1 MKILILSRNVSL
13 YSTQRLIIEARKKG
27 LYVTINDPLDLSLFI
42 ENNAHVL
49 LDEFGQKVTADAVI
63 PRIGNTITN
72 FGAAVIR
79 QFQLQGVPVTT
90 DANALMQA
98 RDKLIAFQKLAA
110 YDIPLPKTCLP
121 SPLNISKNL
130 IKSQFDFPLIIK
142 LLESTHGLGVIL
154 SENES
159 NATAIA
165 EAFQTTEQKYI
176 LQQFISDSA
185 GKDIRAFVVNG
196 RVVAAMQRSAIAGEF
211 RSNMHR
217 GAEANPVVLTP
228 FEKELVL
235 KACKILDLK
244 VAGVDFMR
252 SKSGPMILEV
262 NASPGLEGIENT
274 TKINV
279 AGIIIDYAL
288 QLIRRSQ
295 IKKLKKID

>member
-27 LYVTINDPLDLSLFI
+27 LYVTINDPLDLSLVI

-49 LDEFGQKVTADAVI
+49 LDEFGQKVIADAVI

-72 FGAAVIR
+72 FGAA
-79 QFQLQGVPVTT
+79 
-90 DANALMQA
+90 
-98 RDKLIAFQKLAA
+98 
-110 YDIPLPKTCLP
+110 
-121 SPLNISKNL
+121 SPLNVSKNL

-217 GAEANPVVLTP
+217 GAEANPVVLTT
-228 FEKELVL
+228 FEKE
-235 KACKILDLK
+235 
-244 VAGVDFMR
+244 
-252 SKSGPMILEV
+252 
-262 NASPGLEGIENT
+262 
-274 TKINV
+274 
-279 AGIIIDYAL
+279 
-288 QLIRRSQ
+288 
-295 IKKLKKID
+295 